1 MSALADKLRRN
12 FEVAATLC
20 GRNARNGIPDDIAAC
35 AYLIAERVKAGGTI
49 YLIGN
54 GGSAADCSHL
64 AGELMGYFYN
74 RQRPPVRAFSLAA
87 DPAPLT
93 AIANDTDYGNVFQR
107 QAGVVTDGD
116 VLVALST
123 SGKSANVLA
132 ALAEVREK
140 APKALIVAL
149 CGDNPL
155 LMARYADTVLNVT
168 SCDTPRIQELHQVI
182 GHSLVEAVEAIL
194 GGANG

>member
-1 MSALADKLRRN
+1 MNAIADKIRRN

-20 GRNARNGIPDDIAAC
+20 GRNARNCIPDDIAAC

-64 AGELMGYFYN
+64 AGEFMGFFYD

-93 AIANDTDYGNVFQR
+93 AIANDTDYGSVFQR
-107 QAGVVTDGD
+107 QVGVVTNAD
-116 VLVALST
+116 VLIALST
-123 SGKSANVLA
+123 SGKSQNVLA
-132 ALAEVREK
+132 AMAEVRDRS
-140 APKALIVAL
+140 PKALIVAL

-155 LMARYADTVLNVT
+155 MMARYADTVLNVT
-168 SCDTPRIQELHQVI
+168 SPDTPRIQELHQVM

-194 GGANG
+194 GGQS